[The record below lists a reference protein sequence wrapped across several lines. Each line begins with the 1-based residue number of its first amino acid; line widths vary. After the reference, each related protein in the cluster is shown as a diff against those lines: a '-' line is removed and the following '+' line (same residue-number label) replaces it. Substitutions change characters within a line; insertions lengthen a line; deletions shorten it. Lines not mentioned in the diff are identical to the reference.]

1 MAASIP
7 EEHRRGRYLL
17 SQRLGVGDVAEVYLA
32 QLEGEGGFRRD
43 IVLKCLRPE
52 LGREPERVRLFLEEA
67 NLVAQLRHP
76 NIVQAL
82 DLSRDGADYFM
93 ALELV
98 DGPSLAN
105 LIGYTRGVGT
115 RIPVE
120 MGAHVIAEAARGLH
134 YAHEAQGAEGQGVV
148 HRDVRPGNIL
158 ISQLGEVKVAD
169 FSAALSS
176 SSRWAARSRMRG
188 SGYVAPEQTAGG
200 ELDRRADIYA
210 LGVVLWEIGTGR
222 PLVSNEA
229 GPEGPIDI
237 PPPSEL
243 DERLDFRF
251 DAIVARATAPDP
263 RDRYAT
269 AHELADALRDWLSAF
284 GRPTGREEL
293 ADWMTTACPDLGPG
307 GLTPLEATT
316 DSGVFPTP
324 TETVAPPPPDPD
336 LPETE
341 DALLGRDEEL
351 RAMDGA
357 IVRGRRVLCLS
368 GRGGVGKTRA
378 AVTWAAQV
386 RDTTGA
392 RAVFCDAQQARTAE
406 DAAHLVIAKLA
417 PSSVQPRGSRDPVQD
432 AGELLASAGP
442 SVVVFDQLDQL
453 LEEAG
458 GLFTPWLERAPEAIF
473 VITSR
478 EPPKLA
484 QAEQIALEPLAG
496 SYGDELR
503 GPAADLFFARL
514 EEVGGEEAV
523 QRWRDPERLREVER
537 VLRRLDGLPLAIV
550 VTAARAA
557 NETPSGM
564 AAELRPSSPG
574 VVEDV
579 TEAALRDAW
588 NDCNGEERSALL
600 QCSVF
605 HGSFTGISAT
615 AVLRVESAPK
625 ALAALVDK
633 SLLLQEGG
641 RFRLHQSVRD
651 LCASVTDPVL
661 VEAARERHAAYFLDA
676 GEGLLSSLR
685 GPGAGRAFALLGTA
699 EAELRGIHGLAVA
712 QRDGDRAMRAALC
725 LEPTLARRGDH
736 RSLVALLELARSAG
750 PRPSLAARGAL
761 AEARAHG
768 WQFDFQPALE
778 AANRGLDLAKNAGEP
793 ELMAEARSELAM
805 VEVRCG
811 QGTDA
816 AKRYRDALAAMREAG
831 DRRGEGV
838 VLLRLANLLSEQ
850 GETQAATMM
859 YRVALEASRD
869 AQDRVYEGITLSNLG
884 AQLLDDGRPDQAH
897 QALYLSEEIFRE
909 LGKERYGAV
918 SRGLIGYAVALQGSW
933 EQGAEAVERAVET
946 LQRIGERGVIVFFL
960 GVLVSA
966 RARLGDDAAA
976 RKWAAHMTGVA
987 ASLRG
992 TPVEHIT
999 GLRKGHIELLDAAK
1013 AAAEG
1018 DRVEATRLI
1027 ESARARAQSAP
1038 RDVLT
1043 TLRIAAADL
1052 WEHSEQVEDEI
1063 LPTRRRKSSL
1073 GRIRLVKRPDD
1084 P

>member
-1 MAASIP
+1 MAAPVP

-17 SQRLGVGDVAEVYLA
+17 GQRLGVGDVAEVFLA
-32 QLEGEGGFRRD
+32 HLEGEGGFRRR
-43 IVLKCLRPE
+43 IVLKCLRSE
-52 LGREPERVRLFLEEA
+52 LSHEPERVQLFLDEA
-67 NLVAQLRHP
+67 NLVAHLRHP

-82 DLSRDGADYFM
+82 DLSRDGSDYFM

-115 RIPVE
+115 RIPIE
-120 MGAHVIAEAARGLH
+120 IGAHVVAEAARGLH
-134 YAHEAQGAEGQGVV
+134 YAHEAQGADGEALEVV
-148 HRDVRPGNIL
+148 HRDIRPGNIL

-176 SSRWAARSRMRG
+176 SSRWAARKGMRA
-188 SGYVAPEQTAGG
+188 SAYVGPEQRADEGAI
-200 ELDRRADIYA
+200 DRRADVYA
-210 LGVVLWEIGTGR
+210 LGVVLWELGTGR
-222 PLVSNEA
+222 PLDQADDAPGE
-229 GPEGPIDI
+229 I

-243 DERLDFRF
+243 DPRLDFRF
-251 DAIVARATAPDP
+251 DAIVVRATAARPE
-263 RDRYAT
+263 DRYAS
-269 AHELADALRDWLSAF
+269 AEAFADAVQSWLSEF

-293 ADWMTTACPDLGPG
+293 AKWMRASCPDLGPG

-316 DSGVFPTP
+316 DSGVFRTP
-324 TETVAPPPPDPD
+324 TETLAPPPEDPD
-336 LPETE
+336 LPEFE
-341 DALLGRDEEL
+341 DALLGRDDEL
-351 RAMDGA
+351 RAMDNA
-357 IVRGRRVLCLS
+357 IVRGVRVLCLH

-378 AVTWAAQV
+378 AVAWAAQV

-392 RAVFCDAQQARTAE
+392 RALFCDAQQARTGD

-442 SVVVFDQLDQL
+442 AVVVFDQLDHL
-453 LEEAG
+453 LEEAAA
-458 GLFTPWLERAPEAIF
+458 LFGAWLERAPETIF

-478 EPPKLA
+478 ERVPV
-484 QAEQIALEPLAG
+484 ERGESIRLEPLRA
-496 SYGDELR
+496 SYTKELR

-514 EEVGGEEAV
+514 EEVGGAEAV
-523 QRWRDPERLREVER
+523 ERWRNPDRRREVER

-557 NETPSGM
+557 NETPSVM
-564 AAELRPSSPG
+564 AGELRPSSPG
-574 VVEDV
+574 VTEDV

-588 NDCNGEERSALL
+588 QGCSPEERSALL

-661 VEAARERHAAYFLDA
+661 VEATRERHAAYFLDA
-676 GEGLLSSLR
+676 GEELLTSLR

-699 EAELRGIHGLAVA
+699 EAELRGIHGMAVA

-778 AANRGLDLAKNAGEP
+778 AANRGLELAKSTAEP

-816 AKRYRDALAAMREAG
+816 AKRYRDALAAMRDAG

-909 LGKERYGAV
+909 LGEERYGAV
-918 SRGLIGYAVALQGSW
+918 SRGLIGYAVALQGNW
-933 EQGAEAVERAVET
+933 EQGAEAIEKAVET

-960 GVLVSA
+960 GVLVAA
-966 RARLGDDAAA
+966 RARLGEGAAA
-976 RKWAAHMTGVA
+976 RKWAAHMSGVA

-999 GLRKGHIELLDAAK
+999 ELRKGHLELLDAIE

-1018 DRVEATRLI
+1018 DRAEASRLI
-1027 ESARARAQSAP
+1027 ESARQRAHAAP

-1043 TLRIAAADL
+1043 TLRIAASDL
-1052 WEHSEQVEDEI
+1052 WDHCEQVEDQI
-1063 LPTRRRKSSL
+1063 LPARRRKSSL
-1073 GRIRLVKRPDD
+1073 GRIRLVKRGDEE
-1084 P
+1084 